1 MRVNRQLLLVCLAV
15 VFAMLC
21 AACVSDA
28 ESDPATEDGAVT
40 DDATEDG
47 SVARTTIVPTMRP
60 TSADDLGIALDRF
73 GRPYDNYWGPEG
85 AIAEM
90 RLLTRLQV
98 PGGRI
103 ELVEGEAFQRAN
115 PVTVSDTTTIDF
127 RESGEFD
134 LRIVWER
141 RQVDEPDADSES
153 ESDSDS
159 DSDSDSAHEESILGV
174 FVGLQ
179 DRTVARWGSFANAYE
194 SSNGL
199 GGITTRSVLDWAD
212 RNAEPGEPLID
223 GEFIDGRPFI
233 LGDLDTEPGRDIMLF
248 DHGVGRGTRDFV
260 YTRGF
265 DEDDRLVAIMVW
277 DQRFPWRLAVSEGT
291 PPPDVTEREDELLD
305 CIEGR
310 RLIDKWGRCT

>member
-1 MRVNRQLLLVCLAV
+1 MRSNRQLLLVCVAV
-15 VFAMLC
+15 VFGLLT
-21 AACVSDA
+21 AACVSA
-28 ESDPATEDGAVT
+28 SEGDPEAVDGQGPEEQTE
-40 DDATEDG
+40 EQN
-47 SVARTTIVPTMRP
+47 VARTTIVPTMQP
-60 TSADDLGIALDRF
+60 TNAEDLGIALDRS

-85 AIAEM
+85 AVAEM

-103 ELVEGEAFQRAN
+103 ELVEGEAFQRLL
-115 PVTVSDTTTIDF
+115 PVTVRETTTIDF

-141 RQVDEPDADSES
+141 QADEDDDTAET
-153 ESDSDS
+153 SD
-159 DSDSDSAHEESILGV
+159 ETILGV

-179 DRTVARWGSFANAYE
+179 DRTVARWGRFATAYE

-199 GGITTRSVLDWAD
+199 GGITTRSVLDWAG
-212 RNAEPGEPLID
+212 RNLEPDQPLID
-223 GEFIDGRPFI
+223 GDFIDGRPFI
-233 LGDLDTEPGRDIMLF
+233 LGDLDTEPGRDIVFF
-248 DHGVGRGTRDFV
+248 DHGVGRGLREFV

-265 DEDDRLVAIMVW
+265 DEDDRLVAIMIW
-277 DQRFPWRLAVSEGT
+277 DQRFPWRLAVSQGS
-291 PPPDVTEREDELLD
+291 PPPDVTEREDELID